1 MPTLLFR
8 NADNG
13 AFSYG
18 FLNLHDLYKHNKA
31 RNFGRLYYNMCK
43 SMHESCHQCE
53 QESKHY
59 DEHDS
64 HEASRLSRRCA
75 ERSSAATG
83 ASAVIAA
90 KSLPCYHLRRH
101 SLTQFVEHFTPL
113 IGEAE
118 RVVKAARTAV
128 SKMKSHCSHFKFNPI
143 CPCRHDDRPR
153 AGLLGHYSDSICNGA
168 SRRRTALSSVPPFFP
183 RQLKMSSLS
192 RGRT

>member
-1 MPTLLFR
+1 
-8 NADNG
+8 
-13 AFSYG
+13 
-18 FLNLHDLYKHNKA
+18 
-31 RNFGRLYYNMCK
+31 MCK

-53 QESKHY
+53 QKSKHY

-90 KSLPCYHLRRH
+90 KCLPCYHLRRH